1 MKERALISVVIPS
14 YNRADSVGQTI
25 DSILAQKVDADVEIV
40 IGDDCSTDN
49 AREVLMRYKEQ
60 HPNVIR
66 LIFHEQNMG
75 LGANWAT
82 CVKACRG
89 KYICNCD
96 NDDYWHNEHKLQ
108 IQLDYMESH
117 PDSNICITNHRT
129 HNRTTGEI
137 RECKAEIDRSVDIQT
152 AMWHSGH
159 FCNAT
164 IMYRADFMKAHLDL
178 DEFIKRRLS
187 LQDWPAWVILTA
199 YTDIDVL
206 PESTATF
213 GIETVSITRP
223 DSVERYAKRL
233 DGDKEVCRYL
243 GELFP
248 EKFPYSDEIW
258 ENYAWGR
265 LMAKAFDVGDY
276 ESAKKYG
283 KKCSDVG
290 KFKRICSQN
299 RILFNLFIAAK
310 KYQNIREFIRFGI
323 VGALATG
330 IHYGLYYLLNLVMN
344 VNVAYTIGYVVAWCC
359 NFYLSAHFTFKSE
372 TSVKR
377 GVGFAISHGI
387 NYVLHMALLNLFLW
401 LGLSE
406 TWAPIPVFCIVI
418 PINFILVRYVFKSKC
433 FEK

>member
-1 MKERALISVVIPS
+1 MKTNKILISVIVPS
-14 YNRADSVGQTI
+14 FNRADTVGQTI
-25 DSILAQKVDADVEIV
+25 ESILAQEVDADMEIV

-49 AREVLMRYKEQ
+49 ARVVLLAYKEKY
-60 HPNVIR
+60 PDIIR
-66 LIFHEQNMG
+66 LIFHEQNVG

-117 PDSNICITNHRT
+117 PESNICITNHRT

-137 RECKAEIDRSVDIQT
+137 KECCANIDRSVDIQQSVWNG
-152 AMWHSGH
+152 AD

-178 DEFIKRRLS
+178 DEFIKRRFT
-187 LQDWPAWVILTA
+187 LQDWPTWVILTA

-223 DSVERYAKRL
+223 DSVERYKKRL

-248 EKFPYSDEIW
+248 EKFPFEEHDW
-258 ENYAWGR
+258 ELFANGR
-265 LMAKAFDVGDY
+265 LMAKAFQIGDFA
-276 ESAKKYG
+276 SAKKYG
-283 KKCSDVG
+283 KECTGVSRL
-290 KFKRICSQN
+290 KRFCSQN
-299 RILFNLFIAAK
+299 LLMFNL
-310 KYQNIREFIRFGI
+310 YR
-323 VGALATG
+323 
-330 IHYGLYYLLNLVMN
+330 LL
-344 VNVAYTIGYVVAWCC
+344 
-359 NFYLSAHFTFKSE
+359 
-372 TSVKR
+372 KR
-377 GVGFAISHGI
+377 
-387 NYVLHMALLNLFLW
+387 
-401 LGLSE
+401 
-406 TWAPIPVFCIVI
+406 
-418 PINFILVRYVFKSKC
+418 
-433 FEK
+433 